1 MRIMIRIIRIMIMIM
16 RIMIRIIR
24 IMIMIMRIIIRIIR
38 IMIMIMRIMI
48 MSSTTSGYTWIMRII
63 IDNVFHHLRVH
74 MDNEDNNC
82 HNIVFHQLSDNDCKD
97 YDNTVFYYILCIR
110 VHRECCLHNLK
121 VHSG

>member
-1 MRIMIRIIRIMIMIM
+1 MIMRIVIRIIRIMIM
-16 RIMIRIIR
+16 RIMIMSSNTSGYGMR
-24 IMIMIMRIIIRIIR
+24 IMIMIIR
-38 IMIMIMRIMI
+38 IMIMRIMI

-63 IDNVFHHLRVH
+63 IDNVFDHLRVH